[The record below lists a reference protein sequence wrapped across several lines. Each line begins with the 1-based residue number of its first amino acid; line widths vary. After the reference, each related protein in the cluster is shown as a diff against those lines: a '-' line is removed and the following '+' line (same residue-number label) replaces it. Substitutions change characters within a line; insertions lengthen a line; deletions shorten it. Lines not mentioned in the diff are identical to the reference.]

1 MTHLTDRRDF
11 LRQSATL
18 AAGAATTVLTSQL
31 GARAADST
39 EPLFKISLAEW
50 SFHRALQR
58 HEMTNLDFPIVAKRD
73 YGIGACEYVNQF
85 FKDKAQDPKYLAE
98 LNRRAAGEGV
108 QNVLIMID
116 DEGALGDPDPA
127 KRQKAVHNHHRW
139 VDAAKTLGCHA
150 IRVNA
155 HSKGTYDETMKLV
168 ADGLRQLV
176 EYGAQHQISVIVENH
191 GGLSSHGDWLTGVM
205 RLVDN
210 PRCGTLPDFG
220 NFYDYD
226 RYKGVA
232 EMMRYAKGVSAK
244 THDFDAQGNCVE
256 TDYHRMMKIVLDA
269 GYHGRVGIEYE
280 GNKISEPD
288 GIRATKRLLER
299 VATELKA

>member
-1 MTHLTDRRDF
+1 MPERTDRRSF
-11 LRQSATL
+11 LRQSAALVAGTATAAL
-18 AAGAATTVLTSQL
+18 AWQTGAA
-31 GARAADST
+31 AADST

-50 SFHRALQR
+50 SLHRALSR
-58 HEMTNLDFPIVAKRD
+58 REVTNLDFPVVAKRD
-73 YGIGACEYVNQF
+73 YGISACEYVNQF
-85 FKDKAQDPKYLAE
+85 FKDKAEDQKYLAE

-116 DEGALGDPDPA
+116 DEGALGDPDAA
-127 KRQKAVHNHHRW
+127 KRREAVQKHHRW
-139 VDAAKTLGCHA
+139 VEAGKTLGCHA

-155 HSKGTYDETMKLV
+155 HSKGSYDETMKLV

-176 EYGAQHQISVIVENH
+176 EFGAQHQISVIVENH
-191 GGLSSHGDWLTGVM
+191 GGLSSNGAWLTGVM

-256 TDYHRMMKIVLDA
+256 TDYRRMMKIVLDA

-280 GNKISEPD
+280 GNKLSEPD

-299 VATELKA
+299 VATELKG

>member
-1 MTHLTDRRDF
+1 MPELTDRRSF
-11 LRQSATL
+11 LRKSAAL
-18 AAGAATTVLTSQL
+18 AAGAATAALAWQT
-31 GARAADST
+31 GAGAADST

-50 SFHRALQR
+50 SLHRALSR
-58 HEMTNLDFPIVAKRD
+58 RELTNLDFPVVAKRD
-73 YGIGACEYVNQF
+73 YGISACEYVNQF
-85 FKDKAQDPKYLAE
+85 FKDKAEDQKYLAE

-116 DEGALGDPDPA
+116 DEGALGDPDAA
-127 KRQKAVHNHHRW
+127 KRQQAVQKHHRW

-176 EYGAQHQISVIVENH
+176 EYGAQQQISVIVENH

-220 NFYDYD
+220 NFYEDD

-232 EMMRYAKGVSAK
+232 ERMRYAKGVSAK

-280 GNKISEPD
+280 GNKISEPE
-288 GIRATKRLLER
+288 GIRATKKLLER
-299 VATELKA
+299 VAAELKG